1 LKQTLSQIYINSADL
16 VDYKQADGSATKTL
30 EVRIPFR
37 SLPAFRKAAEK
48 IVQHLESK
56 FNWPVIVIA
65 NRTIA
70 SKWGKSRFH
79 LMALRGIFY
88 NSCHLY
94 DLLLNMFELI
104 NICLYS

>member
-1 LKQTLSQIYINSADL
+1 MQLEMNNQGLKQTLSQIYINSAEL
-16 VDYKQADGSATKTL
+16 VDYKQADGNATKTL

-70 SKWGKSRFH
+70 SKWGKS
-79 LMALRGIFY
+79 LSLV
-88 NSCHLY
+88 
-94 DLLLNMFELI
+94 
-104 NICLYS
+104 